1 MEPIAEPLEKL
12 VPHRGKMLLLSK
24 ILSCEEKNNSL
35 LASVDIS
42 RSSFF
47 YDDTLNGVPVWVGF
61 EYMAQAI
68 AALNGKNDLAKEQE
82 PGFGFILSVSNFIAN
97 TPCFKQ
103 NSTLLVYVEETF
115 EFDNI
120 FMFNCTI
127 KQDEEELAKASI
139 SAVKIKDVSEVKY
152 EGY

>member
-24 ILSCEEKNNSL
+24 AISCEEKNNSL

-42 RSSFF
+42 QSSFF
-47 YDDTLNGVPVWVGF
+47 YDDKLNGVPVWIGF

-68 AALNGKNDLAKEQE
+68 AALNGKSDLAKGQE

-97 TPCFKQ
+97 TSCFKT
-103 NSTLLVYVEETF
+103 NSTILIYVKEEL
-115 EFDNI
+115 ELNN
-120 FMFNCTI
+120 MVVFNCSI
-127 KQDEEELAKASI
+127 KQGEEELAKAFI
-139 SAVKIKDVSEVKY
+139 SAVKIKDISEVKY
-152 EGY
+152 ES